1 VTMPG
6 IPYSAS
12 VSFNG
17 SAIGNVVGI
26 QVETPTAEIVDMTGM
41 FDPVNK
47 VVAVPTGAYTGGSIT
62 IDYLADAV
70 PNAELGTVGE
80 IVFASTAITVS
91 RRGILESA
99 TVEASAGELVRGTM
113 KFRLTD
119 YVP

>member
-1 VTMPG
+1 MPG

-17 SAIGNVVGI
+17 SAIGSVVSI

-41 FDPVNK
+41 FDAANLI
-47 VVAVPTGAYTGGSIT
+47 VAVPTGAYTGGSIT
-62 IDYLADAV
+62 IDYLADTL
-70 PNAELGTVGE
+70 PNATLGTVGQ
-80 IVFASTAITVS
+80 IVFSSSALTVS

-99 TVEASAGELVRGTM
+99 TVEARTGELVRGTM

-119 YVP
+119 YLP